1 MEFAFAQPVHSD
13 STGSVHVFDPRLGRE
28 TVIGPDFSHRA
39 DRTMPVMFDG
49 VAMVPGAGHRYVI
62 AKWATGRGGTALPLH
77 LVSGSEMQ
85 MSFGLRSQSREIE
98 TVRGIS
104 GRVINV
110 GPTSHVFSSQTDSY
124 EIEAWTLE
132 GTRVAGFTLPN
143 LNTEPVRKGA
153 ALITADNP
161 PRNSVS
167 DITAYDSRHVWVITW
182 HRRPDWRNFMVE
194 RSAPGLGVYLE
205 PKDGM
210 TASLF
215 RSRIDLLD
223 LNTSSVVASTWQDGL
238 LLRFIEPRRVLKL
251 DYSDAGAPILRVFE
265 VNVQRR

>member
-13 STGSVHVFDPRLGRE
+13 STGSIHVFDPRLGRE
-28 TVIGPDFSHRA
+28 TIIGADFKHRS
-39 DRTMPVMFDG
+39 DRTVPVMFDG
-49 VAMVPGAGHRYVI
+49 MAMVPGEGHRYVI
-62 AKWATGRGGTALPLH
+62 AKWVPGPGGKALPLH
-77 LVSGSEMQ
+77 LISGSETQ
-85 MSFGLRSQSREIE
+85 RSFGLRSQSREIE

-110 GPTSHVFSSQTDSY
+110 GPTRLVFSSQTDSY

-132 GTRVAGFTLPN
+132 GNRVAGFTLPN
-143 LNTEPVRKGA
+143 LNAEPIRKGG
-153 ALITADNP
+153 LVTGDNP

-167 DITAYDSRHVWVITW
+167 DITAYDSRHVWVVTW
-182 HRRPDWRNFMVE
+182 HRRPNWRDFMIE
-194 RSAPGLGVYLE
+194 RSKPGLGVYLE
-205 PKDGM
+205 PKDG
-210 TASLF
+210 TLSSAF

-238 LLRFIEPRRVLKL
+238 VLRFIEPRLVLKL

-265 VNVQRR
+265 ANVQRG